1 MIIDLTGLLECKMK
15 TKREMPSIEALLK
28 HLADESQ
35 PLSVA
40 RLYALSNLER
50 DDPARVQA
58 AWPDLPDERR
68 RAAMRHL
75 ADITETNFEVDFGP
89 MFRLGL
95 KDSDSAVREAAID
108 GLWEVEDPALIAPLV
123 KIMKKDSSE
132 SVRAAA
138 AGTLGHFVYLDE
150 LEDIPHAQVVP
161 ALEALR
167 EIIATPDG
175 SLEVRRRAVE
185 AIAYSSAED
194 VPGIIRAAY
203 ASPDELMRVSA
214 LYAMGNSADDQWI
227 ETVIAELEAQSP
239 AMRYEAARAA
249 GELEARNAV
258 STLARLL
265 DDPDREVQ
273 EMTVWAL
280 GQIGGNR
287 AHRLLTQLAKSD
299 DEALAEA
306 ATEALEEM
314 EWMRGST
321 RDMPLFVFDPHAD
334 EADEDDE

>member
-1 MIIDLTGLLECKMK
+1 MK
-15 TKREMPSIEALLK
+15 TKRGTPSIEALLK

-50 DDPARVQA
+50 DDLAHVQT
-58 AWPDLPDERR
+58 AWPDLPADRR
-68 RAAMRHL
+68 RAAVRHL
-75 ADITETNFEVDFGP
+75 ADITETNFEVDFSP
-89 MFRLGL
+89 IFRLGL
-95 KDSDSAVREAAID
+95 KDPDPGVREAAID

-123 KIMKKDSSE
+123 KIMQEDTSE
-132 SVRAAA
+132 AVRAVA

-161 ALEALR
+161 ALQALR
-167 EIIATPDG
+167 KIIATPDD

-185 AIAYSSAED
+185 AIAYSSADD
-194 VPGIIRAAY
+194 VPDIVRAAY

-214 LYAMGNSADDQWI
+214 IYAMGNSADDRWI
-227 ETVIAELEAQSP
+227 ETVIEELEAQSP
-239 AMRYEAARAA
+239 AIRYEAARAA

-280 GQIGGNR
+280 GQIGGNQAR
-287 AHRLLTQLAKSD
+287 KLMTQLAKSN

-314 EWMRGST
+314 EWMHGAT

-334 EADEDDE
+334 EDDEDDA